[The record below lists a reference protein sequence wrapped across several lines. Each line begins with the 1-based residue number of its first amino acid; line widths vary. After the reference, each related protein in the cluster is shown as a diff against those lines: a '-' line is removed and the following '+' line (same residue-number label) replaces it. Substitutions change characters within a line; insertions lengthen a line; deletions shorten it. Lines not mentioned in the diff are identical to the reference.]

1 MIHLISA
8 DAKIQPISIT
18 KPYFDSWYK
27 VHDLAEMTNVFE
39 TVLERG
45 EDPMRE
51 ERLAVLQRAGLSD
64 HYAAEKI
71 LKYLNKAL
79 GIYS

>member
-1 MIHLISA
+1 MVIMLLRTLWTSSV
-8 DAKIQPISIT
+8 KN
-18 KPYFDSWYK
+18 WG
-27 VHDLAEMTNVFE
+27 FE

-45 EDPMRE
+45 ADPMRE

-71 LKYLNKAL
+71 LDYLNHAL
-79 GIYS
+79 GLVQG